1 MTTLATQTI
10 DSVHW
15 LNWLG
20 NETVIKF
27 GDVITAGV
35 LTSINYDT
43 NTGVYDLVLGNRE
56 IRATGADTITIATPA
71 DAAQALYGVP
81 LGS

>member
-20 NETVIKF
+20 TATVIKF
-27 GDVITAGV
+27 GDEIVAGE
-35 LTSINYDT
+35 LTRIWYDT
-43 NTGVYDLVLGNRE
+43 NTGVYDFVLGGKE
-56 IRATGADTITIATPA
+56 FRATGADQIIVATPA
-71 DAAQALYGVP
+71 DAAPALYGVP